1 MTKPIVNRVKCYS
14 GHAFAQR
21 PISFLWQGREY
32 NVSEVERE
40 WQEPGK
46 KFFKVRTEDEEIF
59 ELCYNH
65 SQDEWLIIEL
75 V

>member
-1 MTKPIVNRVKCYS
+1 MTKPITDGVKCYS
-14 GHAFAQR
+14 GHTFVQR
-21 PISFLWQGREY
+21 PMSFLREGTEY
-32 NVSEVERE
+32 YVSEVERE

-46 KFFKVRTEDEEIF
+46 KFFKVHTEDGKIF

-65 SQDEWLIIEL
+65 LQDKWLIIEL